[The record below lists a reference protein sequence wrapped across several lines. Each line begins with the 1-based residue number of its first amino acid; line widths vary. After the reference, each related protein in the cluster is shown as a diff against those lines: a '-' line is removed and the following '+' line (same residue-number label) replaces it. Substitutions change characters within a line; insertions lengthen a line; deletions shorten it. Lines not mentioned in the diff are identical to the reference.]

1 MNKEP
6 NFIASLGTNEDRLK
20 WWQKNGIMP
29 SERIL
34 IEQKAEL
41 KGKAQERERIIKI
54 INQIRRPVSIPN
66 GEIIIAIPYKEFLI
80 EINKEKAEN
89 GR

>member
-41 KGKAQERERIIKI
+41 KGIKEGKEIAISEFKEKLKDKLFYGDYLHFKKDEKKIISNLLNKTAQEIK
-54 INQIRRPVSIPN
+54 
-66 GEIIIAIPYKEFLI
+66 
-80 EINKEKAEN
+80 
-89 GR
+89 